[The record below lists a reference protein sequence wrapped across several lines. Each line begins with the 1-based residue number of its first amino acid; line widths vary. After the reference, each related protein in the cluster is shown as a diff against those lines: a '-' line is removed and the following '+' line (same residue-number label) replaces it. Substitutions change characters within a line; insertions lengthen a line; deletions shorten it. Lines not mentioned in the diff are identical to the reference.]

1 MTALLLKPDSP
12 IYQIFADLIDRAE
25 RVFFVGLPG
34 VGKSLLAQQL
44 TLMARDAGRRAH
56 LLQWDAVRPA
66 FETPKYPLQDGATH
80 PMVIK
85 AVGLWLRPALLDWDK
100 AHPKPASLLIGEAPL
115 IGGRL
120 MEIARPCDDDAE
132 AMLRDERTRFVV
144 PVPSKEVRA
153 LIETSRQRTIARP
166 RHPSETEDAPPDL
179 LRALW
184 QDLHHIAV
192 RLRLTESA
200 ADAAPYSPPIYVAV
214 YRHLLQ
220 HRHVQILPLNEPLE
234 PAASVYE
241 FDIDPPQLRASPAQA
256 QDIWARLEAMT
267 SLEQAQADAARWHEI

>member
-166 RHPSETEDAPPDL
+166 RHPNETEDAPPDL

-192 RLRLTESA
+192 QLRLTESA
-200 ADAAPYSPPIYVAV
+200 ADDAPYSPPIYVAV

-241 FDIDPPQLRASPAQA
+241 FDVDPPQLRASLAQA

-267 SLEQAQADAARWHEI
+267 SLEQAQADAASWHEI

>member
-1 MTALLLKPDSP
+1 M
-12 IYQIFADLIDRAE
+12 
-25 RVFFVGLPG
+25 
-34 VGKSLLAQQL
+34 
-44 TLMARDAGRRAH
+44 
-56 LLQWDAVRPA
+56 
-66 FETPKYPLQDGATH
+66 
-80 PMVIK
+80 
-85 AVGLWLRPALLDWDK
+85 
-100 AHPKPASLLIGEAPL
+100 
-115 IGGRL
+115 
-120 MEIARPCDDDAE
+120 
-132 AMLRDERTRFVV
+132 
-144 PVPSKEVRA
+144 
-153 LIETSRQRTIARP
+153 ARP

-192 RLRLTESA
+192 QLRLTESA
-200 ADAAPYSPPIYVAV
+200 ADAAPYSPQIYTAV

-267 SLEQAQADAARWHEI
+267 SLERAQADAASWHEI

>member
-1 MTALLLKPDSP
+1 MTALLLKPNSP
-12 IYQIFADLIDRAE
+12 IYQTFADLIDRAD
-25 RVFFVGLPG
+25 RVFFAGLPG

-44 TLMARDAGRRAH
+44 TLMAQDAGRRAH
-56 LLQWDAVRPA
+56 LLQWDTVRPA
-66 FETPKYPLQDGATH
+66 FERPKYPLQDGATH

-120 MEIARPCDDDAE
+120 MEIARSFDDDAE
-132 AMLRDERTRFVV
+132 VMLRDEGTQFVV

-153 LIETSRQRTIARP
+153 LIETSRERTIARP
-166 RHPSETEDAPPDL
+166 RHPNETEDAPPDL

-184 QDLHHIAV
+184 QDLHRTAV
-192 RLRLTESA
+192 RLRLTESD
-200 ADAAPYSPPIYVAV
+200 ADAPYSPPIYAAM

-220 HRHVQILPLNEPLE
+220 HRHVHILPLNEPLE

-241 FDIDPPQLRASPAQA
+241 FDIDPPQLRADSAQA
-256 QDIWARLEAMT
+256 RDIWARLESMI
-267 SLEQAQADAARWHEI
+267 SLEQAQADAARWHEV

>member
-1 MTALLLKPDSP
+1 MTALLLKPNSL
-12 IYQIFADLIDRAE
+12 IYQTFADLIDRAD
-25 RVFFVGLPG
+25 RVFFAGLPG
-34 VGKSLLAQQL
+34 VGKSLLLQQL
-44 TLMARDAGRRAH
+44 TLMAQDAGRRAH
-56 LLQWDAVRPA
+56 LLQWDTVRPA
-66 FETPKYPLQDGATH
+66 FERPKYPLQDGATH

-120 MEIARPCDDDAE
+120 MEIARPCNDDAE
-132 AMLRDERTRFVV
+132 AMLRDEGTRFVV

-153 LIETSRQRTIARP
+153 VIETNRERTIARP
-166 RHPSETEDAPPDL
+166 RHPNETEDAPPDL

-184 QDLHHIAV
+184 QDLHRIAV

-200 ADAAPYSPPIYVAV
+200 AAPYSPPIYAAV

-220 HRHVQILPLNEPLE
+220 HRHVHILPLNEPLE

-241 FDIDPPQLRASPAQA
+241 FDADPPQLRADSAQA
-256 QDIWARLEAMT
+256 RDIWARLESMI
-267 SLEQAQADAARWHEI
+267 SLEQAQADAARWHEV

>member
-1 MTALLLKPDSP
+1 MTALLLKPNSP
-12 IYQIFADLIDRAE
+12 IYQTFADLIDRAD
-25 RVFFVGLPG
+25 RVFFAGLPG
-34 VGKSLLAQQL
+34 VGKSLLLQQL
-44 TLMARDAGRRAH
+44 TLMAQDTGRRAH
-56 LLQWDAVRPA
+56 LLQWDTVRPA
-66 FETPKYPLQDGATH
+66 FESPKYPLQDGATH

-120 MEIARPCDDDAE
+120 MEIARPFDDDAE
-132 AMLRDERTRFVV
+132 TMLRDEGTRFVV

-153 LIETSRQRTIARP
+153 LIETSRERTIARP
-166 RHPSETEDAPPDL
+166 RHPNETEDAPPDL

-184 QDLHHIAV
+184 QDLHRLAV

-200 ADAAPYSPPIYVAV
+200 AAPYSPPIYTAV

-220 HRHVQILPLNEPLE
+220 HRHVHILPLNEPLE

-241 FDIDPPQLRASPAQA
+241 FDADPPQLRADSAQA
-256 QDIWARLEAMT
+256 RDIWARLETMT
-267 SLEQAQADAARWHEI
+267 SLEQAQADVARWHEI

>member
-1 MTALLLKPDSP
+1 MTAFLLKPTSP
-12 IYQIFADLIDRAE
+12 IYQTFADLIDRAE

-34 VGKSLLAQQL
+34 GGKSLLVQQL
-44 TLMARDAGRRAH
+44 TLMAQDAGRRAH
-56 LLQWDAVRPA
+56 LLQWDTVRPA

-85 AVGLWLRPALLDWDK
+85 AVGLWLRPALLDWNK

-120 MEIARPCDDDAE
+120 MEIARPGDDEAE
-132 AMLRDERTRFVV
+132 AMLRGEGTQFVV

-153 LIETSRQRTIARP
+153 VIETSRQRTIARP
-166 RHPSETEDAPPDL
+166 QHPNESEDAPPDL

-184 QDLHHIAV
+184 QDLHRIAV
-192 RLRLTESA
+192 RLRLAES
-200 ADAAPYSPPIYVAV
+200 DAESIPYSPPIYAAV

-241 FDIDPPQLRASPAQA
+241 FDADPPQLRALPAQA

-267 SLEQAQADAARWHEI
+267 SLEQAQADAARWYEV

>member
-1 MTALLLKPDSP
+1 MTALLLKPNSP
-12 IYQIFADLIDRAE
+12 IYQTFADLIDRAD

-34 VGKSLLAQQL
+34 VGKSLLLQQL
-44 TLMARDAGRRAH
+44 TLMAQDAGRRAH
-56 LLQWDAVRPA
+56 LLQWDTVRPA
-66 FETPKYPLQDGATH
+66 FETSKYPLQGGATH

-120 MEIARPCDDDAE
+120 MEIARPFDDDAE
-132 AMLRDERTRFVV
+132 VMLRDEGTRFVV

-153 LIETSRQRTIARP
+153 VIETSRERTIARP
-166 RHPSETEDAPPDL
+166 RHPNETEDAPPDL

-184 QDLHHIAV
+184 QDLHRTAV
-192 RLRLTESA
+192 RLRLAESD
-200 ADAAPYSPPIYVAV
+200 ADAPYSPPIYAAV

-241 FDIDPPQLRASPAQA
+241 FDADPPQLRADSAQA
-256 QDIWARLEAMT
+256 QDIWARLESMT
-267 SLEQAQADAARWHEI
+267 SLEQAQADAARWHEV